1 MFPSSRMDS
10 SLFLPSCQ
18 RVLVCNMPRFQAHQ
32 PTPPSSSPPASESPF
47 CNVPCFRAHQPVPPS
62 SSPPGSESSF
72 AMCHVSE
79 LTNPLSPAF
88 SPPASGLAHLLS
100 TWATTTCPM
109 RSCSSVCGSIHPPIH
124 PPSQKSFVSWP
135 TGIHRITRMPH
146 DANRQVLADLPH
158 PPSHL
163 QYTLPTTSAVQVAY
177 TACIHRC
184 RMWFSRRALP
194 RNPW

>member
-1 MFPSSRMDS
+1 
-10 SLFLPSCQ
+10 
-18 RVLVCNMPRFQAHQ
+18 MPRFQAHQ

-47 CNVPCFRAHQPVPPS
+47 CNVPCFRAHQPTPPTS
-62 SSPPGSESSF
+62 
-72 AMCHVSE
+72 
-79 LTNPLSPAF
+79 
-88 SPPASGLAHLLS
+88 SPPASGLAHPLS
-100 TWATTTCPM
+100 TWVTTTCPM
-109 RSCSSVCGSIHPPIH
+109 HSCSSVHGSIHPPIH

-135 TGIHRITRMPH
+135 TGIHRITRTPH

-163 QYTLPTTSAVQVAY
+163 QYALPTTSAVQVAY
-177 TACIHRC
+177 AACIHRC